1 MFLHFPNLQDKS
13 FSSET
18 GGGGPQ
24 SNMNLVPYLLHM
36 ALYVLNTTRS
46 APRESTAFQTF
57 LEQPVDKWLGS
68 CYAHDGPLYWCVM
81 AMLVASPKR
90 WRSVRVKML
99 QRLLLLAHVR
109 SVSVQC
115 ADMPSGQNQRNFEL
129 YMYLQDCNHS

>member
-1 MFLHFPNLQDKS
+1 
-13 FSSET
+13 
-18 GGGGPQ
+18 
-24 SNMNLVPYLLHM
+24 MNLVPYLLHM

-46 APRESTAFQTF
+46 APREGTAFQAF
-57 LEQPVDKWLGS
+57 LDQPPDKWVGS

-109 SVSVQC
+109 SVRFERRNTLI
-115 ADMPSGQNQRNFEL
+115 PSGQNRNREFLIQLLRCLQSVYFIQRA
-129 YMYLQDCNHS
+129 S

>member
-1 MFLHFPNLQDKS
+1 MNSDHGSLPLHLQDKS

-46 APRESTAFQTF
+46 APREGTAFQAF
-57 LEQPVDKWLGS
+57 LDQPPDKWVGS

-109 SVSVQC
+109 SVRFERRN
-115 ADMPSGQNQRNFEL
+115 SG
-129 YMYLQDCNHS
+129 

>member
-1 MFLHFPNLQDKS
+1 MLNLSTNSLILCLFINIEVSSFPYFQDKS

-46 APRESTAFQTF
+46 APRESSAFHAF
-57 LEQPVDKWLGS
+57 LEQPVDKWLHS

-109 SVSVQC
+109 SVRSV
-115 ADMPSGQNQRNFEL
+115 F
-129 YMYLQDCNHS
+129 

>member
-1 MFLHFPNLQDKS
+1 MFLHFLNLQDKS

-46 APRESTAFQTF
+46 APRENTAFHAF

-109 SVSVQC
+109 SVRSVWNTATVIGPC
-115 ADMPSGQNQRNFEL
+115 SLP
-129 YMYLQDCNHS
+129 